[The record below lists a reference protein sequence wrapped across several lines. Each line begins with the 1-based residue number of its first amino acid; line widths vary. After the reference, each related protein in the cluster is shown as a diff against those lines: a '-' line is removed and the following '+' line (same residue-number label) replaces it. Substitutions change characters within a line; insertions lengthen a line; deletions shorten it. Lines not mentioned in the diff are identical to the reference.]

1 MMDQQF
7 LKAFSEIVRE
17 QIVRKNEVK
26 VEGVGSFQ
34 FKHQKQFQKQF
45 KNGRV
50 VMMPPKDTIRF
61 VPE

>member
-1 MMDQQF
+1 MNKKF

-17 QIVRKNEVK
+17 QIALKNEVK

-34 FKHQKQFQKQF
+34 FKHHKQFQKQYR
-45 KNGRV
+45 NGRV
-50 VMMPPKDTIRF
+50 VMMPPKDTINF